1 MQQKSN
7 RKLLFL
13 ILFLGIVTISGCSA
27 QRNIPSLPADTG
39 SDQRI
44 QRALSSDLNT
54 YLSSTNNIN
63 SIYLAQS
70 PWGSNVWVLAQQ
82 PYFAASGR
90 TCRELTIT
98 SAIENIS
105 YAIVCQVDQDSWNTV
120 RPITRLL
127 NR

>member
-1 MQQKSN
+1 MQSKMI
-7 RKLLFL
+7 RKLLCL
-13 ILFLGIVTISGCSA
+13 ILFLDAVAISGCSLQHKISSPPTDA
-27 QRNIPSLPADTG
+27 AANQNSQK
-39 SDQRI
+39 S
-44 QRALSSDLNT
+44 LSSDLNA
-54 YLSSTNNIN
+54 YLSSTTNVS
-63 SIYLAQS
+63 SISLAQS

-98 SAIENIS
+98 SAMENIS

>member
-1 MQQKSN
+1 M
-7 RKLLFL
+7 
-13 ILFLGIVTISGCSA
+13 TISGCSS
-27 QRNIPSLPADTG
+27 QYKFSSSPADTG
-39 SDQRI
+39 SDQGI

-98 SAIENIS
+98 SSTENIS
-105 YAIVCQVDQDSWNTV
+105 YAIVCQADQDSWNTV
-120 RPITRLL
+120 RPITHLL